1 MYRMQTNI
9 VKLSIIIPTY
19 NEEKY
24 LPKLL
29 YSIKEQ
35 DFNDYEIIVA
45 DAGSED
51 RTREIA
57 ESYGCKVIRG
67 GLPAVGRN
75 SGAAVSKGNYL
86 LFLDS
91 DVVLSAGYL
100 ESAINEF
107 EENDLGI
114 AITQIVPLSDKSV
127 DKILHKFANF
137 FMKSVESI
145 KPHGAGCY
153 GILTTKAL
161 HEAAEGFDENL
172 DFGEDSDYIER
183 IGKMSL
189 FKVLR
194 KPRLL
199 VSTRRLKEEGLKDLA
214 FKYTK
219 STIYD
224 FRGKKISAE
233 ELDYKFGHDKAEKP
247 DLKPRIIYAACGEG
261 MGHAIRTSVV
271 LEHLKKENEVLVF
284 ASDRA
289 YDYLS
294 GKFDNVYQIYGFNTV
309 YENNAVNDKKTFIK
323 AMKNLPR
330 DVKDN
335 IKLLYNIANEFKPD
349 IIISDFEFYSNIL
362 SKIIRVPMISIDNMH
377 VITHTKIDV
386 PKKYSKDKLKA
397 EGVVRSFIVR
407 PQKYLITS
415 YFYPE
420 VKNKDKVSIFPPI
433 LRDEILEL
441 NHVSADHILV
451 YQTSTSNLK
460 LIQILKDIDE
470 RFIIYGFNVEKV
482 EKNIT
487 FRKFNEDQFFSDLG
501 SCKAVLTNGGFTL
514 ISESIYLKKPVLSIP
529 VKGQFEQTLNAIYL
543 ERLGYG
549 EFHEELSVDVILKF
563 LSKLDIYNESLKS
576 YSQDGNKALLKELD
590 NLIEHYSS

>member
-1 MYRMQTNI
+1 
-9 VKLSIIIPTY
+9 
-19 NEEKY
+19 
-24 LPKLL
+24 
-29 YSIKEQ
+29 
-35 DFNDYEIIVA
+35 
-45 DAGSED
+45 
-51 RTREIA
+51 
-57 ESYGCKVIRG
+57 
-67 GLPAVGRN
+67 
-75 SGAAVSKGNYL
+75 
-86 LFLDS
+86 
-91 DVVLSAGYL
+91 
-100 ESAINEF
+100 
-107 EENDLGI
+107 
-114 AITQIVPLSDKSV
+114 
-127 DKILHKFANF
+127 
-137 FMKSVESI
+137 
-145 KPHGAGCY
+145 
-153 GILTTKAL
+153 
-161 HEAAEGFDENL
+161 
-172 DFGEDSDYIER
+172 
-183 IGKMSL
+183 
-189 FKVLR
+189 
-194 KPRLL
+194 
-199 VSTRRLKEEGLKDLA
+199 
-214 FKYTK
+214 
-219 STIYD
+219 
-224 FRGKKISAE
+224 
-233 ELDYKFGHDKAEKP
+233 
-247 DLKPRIIYAACGEG
+247 
-261 MGHAIRTSVV
+261 
-271 LEHLKKENEVLVF
+271 
-284 ASDRA
+284 
-289 YDYLS
+289 
-294 GKFDNVYQIYGFNTV
+294 
-309 YENNAVNDKKTFIK
+309 
-323 AMKNLPR
+323 MKNLPR

-441 NHVSADHILV
+441 NPVSADHILV

-470 RFIIYGFNVEKV
+470 RFIIYGFNREKV

-529 VKGQFEQTLNAIYL
+529 VKGQFEQILNAIYL